1 MLIECQNC
9 GAPLD
14 VKVRD
19 KIVSCRY
26 CKRQNRV
33 NQTRTIAQQTPQ
45 GWQPPQRWVPPQ
57 HFPAPSVEIQFDSSG
72 VARGA
77 RTGCIAGLAGI
88 IVLIGA
94 SVAMFVM
101 MADGSGASSGG
112 LSGLSKLTGVAGWDG
127 KSTLRCGTNES
138 LTIENKIANVPD
150 GPVVEAGTNCKL
162 TIINSTLNGQTGVA
176 GDMNL
181 TVTMKRST
189 IQATQTGISTRM
201 NSKIFL
207 RDKSTVSGKEFGIK
221 GDVAT
226 RVEIRESYITSTE
239 VAINGGPTLN
249 VTGRN
254 CIIKGGSSAIQGG
267 MAAKLDL
274 TKCTITGSKDVGVG
288 STVNER

>member
-14 VKVRD
+14 VRPRD

-72 VARGA
+72 VASGA
-77 RTGCIAGLAGI
+77 RTGCIVGLAMM

-94 SVAMFVM
+94 AVAMFVI
-101 MADGSGASSGG
+101 MADGSSSSGGG
-112 LSGLSKLTGVAGWDG
+112 LSGLSGLTGAAGWDG
-127 KSTLRCGTNES
+127 KSTLQCGTNES
-138 LTIENKIANVPD
+138 LTIENKVANVPN
-150 GPVVEAGTNCKL
+150 GPVVQADTNCKL
-162 TIINSTLNGQTGVA
+162 TIINSKLSGQTGIA

-181 TVTMKRST
+181 TVTMRQSS
-189 IQATQTGISTRM
+189 ISATQTGISTRM
-201 NSKIFL
+201 NSKIFV
-207 RDKSTVSGKEFGIK
+207 RDNSTVSGKEFGIK
-221 GDVAT
+221 GDVST
-226 RVEIRESYITSTE
+226 QVEIRASHVSSNE
-239 VAINGGPTLN
+239 VGISGGPTLN
-249 VTGRN
+249 VMGRD
-254 CIIKGGSSAIQGG
+254 CTIKGGSSAIRGG
-267 MAAKLDL
+267 MAAKIDL
-274 TKCTITGSKDVGVG
+274 TKCTVTGSKDVGLG